1 MRKTLMKGLWRHQYA
16 WPFHE
21 PVDAVKLNLPVRSFG
36 FSVVCFSFY
45 YPKVC
50 KLRCSV
56 SCRIIILSSRGPW
69 IWGWSNE
76 TSKTSSIRV
85 VRSVSKTFGRCS
97 TTATL
102 TTNLARYVFIE
113 VESSVFC
120 VNPRKSMSDTMFV
133 LKLVCAELHSVV
145 FAGFLYSID
154 SGVQTETWARWNIQL
169 CLLQLCGFRMLWLDL
184 YLGKVKSFVFNSTCV
199 VAQLCFIVLNL
210 KCVCLLVLVLYT
222 CFQISMEWAYWLLAL
237 NLTRHKCLMKGSVC
251 NSHSI
256 FISVISPYIPEF
268 SNIWTGPGS
277 IVNYFFPAWNAL
289 EIICWK

>member
-133 LKLVCAELHSVV
+133 LKLVCAELRSVV
-145 FAGFLYSID
+145 RVRWISLFDWLWGANRNVSSVEYSVMSIAIMWF
-154 SGVQTETWARWNIQL
+154 SYVMA
-169 CLLQLCGFRMLWLDL
+169 WLV
-184 YLGKVKSFVFNSTCV
+184 LGKGKK
-199 VAQLCFIVLNL
+199 LCF
-210 KCVCLLVLVLYT
+210 
-222 CFQISMEWAYWLLAL
+222 
-237 NLTRHKCLMKGSVC
+237 
-251 NSHSI
+251 
-256 FISVISPYIPEF
+256 
-268 SNIWTGPGS
+268 
-277 IVNYFFPAWNAL
+277 
-289 EIICWK
+289 